1 MPSKRDG
8 SWKCGARGQAGPLR
22 TVVRRMGQEEP
33 ATFGNSAQSG
43 LAEAQHGKRKMEEIK
58 IEK

>member
-1 MPSKRDG
+1 
-8 SWKCGARGQAGPLR
+8 
-22 TVVRRMGQEEP
+22 MGQEEP

-58 IEK
+58 IEKWERRVSHTFYPLYSNMKHPMAQSYPH